1 MTGVVLKRLHDYD
14 KNFCADL
21 FINQRGASG
30 RSPAN
35 PTFGNPAKPDFR
47 FNQCFPKKYVYIKK
61 TPVSGKW
68 FRNWI
73 FYNLFYFSDLS
84 LSVFLL

>member
-1 MTGVVLKRLHDYD
+1 MTGVVPKRLHDYD
-14 KNFCADL
+14 KNFYADL
-21 FINQRGASG
+21 CINQRGARGVSSADPPSG
-30 RSPAN
+30 Y
-35 PTFGNPAKPDFR
+35 PDLPDSR
-47 FNQCFPKKYVYIKK
+47 FDQRLLKKYVYIKK